1 MKKHIAK
8 LIVLFVLAGL
18 LSIYW
23 QIRNVDPEGACKGLG
38 NFSMCWDAWMEYDH
52 DGLFKK
58 LPTDQKMIDNF
69 KKYRN
74 DFDAIKDKV
83 ISQQNYY
90 MSFVNSDFRKQTG
103 VWWVGAFGYWPS
115 TTYLYSLKPE
125 IKGRYQELA
134 LSFIAESTMYI
145 SGAEKNWPHINRQ
158 KGYAYF
164 PVPAPQ
170 IENGHVNVLT
180 DINGHKTNS
189 WRVLNQLDS
198 NWPTDWASYECLLR
212 PIEPQW
218 FLFICKD
225 HIGG

>member
-1 MKKHIAK
+1 MKNHIAK
-8 LIVLFVLAGL
+8 LVILILLGGG

-23 QIRNVDPEGACKGLG
+23 QMRNVDPEGACKGL
-38 NFSMCWDAWMEYDH
+38 NNLSMCWDAWMEYDH
-52 DGLFKK
+52 DELFRK
-58 LPTDQKMIDNF
+58 LQPDQEMIDNF
-69 KKYRN
+69 KKYRG
-74 DFDAIKDKV
+74 DFDAIKEKV

-115 TTYLYSLKPE
+115 TVYSNYLMPRE
-125 IKGRYQELA
+125 GGRKQEFA
-134 LSFIAESTMYI
+134 LSFSAEGTMYI
-145 SGAEKNWPHINRQ
+145 AGAEKNWPKINRQ

-164 PVPAPQ
+164 PLPIPR
-170 IENGHVNVLT
+170 IEQGRLLGPMLNGQKL
-180 DINGHKTNS
+180 S
-189 WRVLNQLDS
+189 WRVLEQLDKD
-198 NWPTDWASYECLLR
+198 WPTDWASYECLLR